1 MILLDTDIFSLL
13 AAGHPRVRAR
23 FQAATDSVTITL
35 ITRIEALEGRF
46 AFILR
51 AADGAEL
58 LRAEEWLQRTELA
71 LAPFSPVGF
80 NAAAA
85 VEFDRLRKNKK
96 LKKIGRGDLLI
107 AAITLANR
115 ATLVTRN
122 LKDFRQISDLHVENW
137 AD

>member
-23 FQAATDSVTITL
+23 FQAATDPVTITV
-35 ITRIEALEGRF
+35 ITRIEALGGRF
-46 AFILR
+46 SFLLR
-51 AADGAEL
+51 AADGDEL
-58 LRAEEWLQRTELA
+58 LRAEEWLRRTELA
-71 LAPFSPVGF
+71 LASFKPVGF
-80 NAAAA
+80 NTAAA
-85 VEFDRLRKNKK
+85 VEFDRLRQNKK

-122 LKDFRQISDLHVENW
+122 LKDFRQIAGLQIENW